1 MKKYFDYLH
10 RGIRVSVKIRLTA
23 VAKSTFEISLRI
35 TPNLIPTR
43 KIEIFWG
50 QQKAIIRSPPC
61 ENRDGVPEAHKA
73 YYLSDLIRT
82 ITLIQMYPPK
92 SPLRHRGNRISIS
105 SCFREIF
112 KIYEIKKSGAYMA
125 P

>member
-1 MKKYFDYLH
+1 MATKYFGHLR
-10 RGIRVSVKIRLTA
+10 RGIRVSVKILLRA
-23 VAKSTFEISLRI
+23 VAKSTCEISLRI
-35 TPNLIPTR
+35 TLNLIPTR

-61 ENRDGVPEAHKA
+61 ENRDGVPEAHQA
-73 YYLSDLIRT
+73 YYQSDLIRT

-105 SCFREIF
+105 FSIRELF
-112 KIYEIKKSGAYMA
+112 KNQET
-125 P
+125 